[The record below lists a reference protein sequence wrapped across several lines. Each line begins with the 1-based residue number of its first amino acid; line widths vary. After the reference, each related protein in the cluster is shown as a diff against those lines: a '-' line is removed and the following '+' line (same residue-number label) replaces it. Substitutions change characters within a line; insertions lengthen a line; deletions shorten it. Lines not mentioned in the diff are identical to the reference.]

1 MSGARHR
8 YRRSGTSLR
17 GVATLAAVPLAA
29 GALTC
34 GWLFLRVTA
43 GAAGCSG
50 SVTLTVSVAPALA
63 EPLQAAAVAYRSEHP
78 AVFGYCASL
87 EVNTVDGGKAASYL
101 RGGWNEPG
109 AGEIPDVWVPDSADW
124 LALAR
129 TTEPA
134 NRLLIDSGTVIATS
148 PVVLA
153 MPRPMAEALGWPRN
167 QVSWVELQEFLGA
180 EDFWGARGQEAW
192 GDFSVGLPDPRTSTA
207 GLTALTNAVSL
218 ALDVPPEQLT
228 ERVVTSDMTARRAV
242 LELERRAGLVP
253 DSDAGLL
260 TALRAA
266 DVDSPEAPR
275 MSVAL
280 LSESVVYQYNRGLGT
295 GGAPV
300 AADGAPVAADG
311 APAAADGAPAAADG
325 APAAADGGAGGGM
338 PGGEQLVASYPDDG
352 QTLDEI
358 RYIELSRAS
367 ADPVKARMARDLL
380 AVVQSPRGRSAL
392 AHSGFRPPDGVA
404 DSFGPEIGLLA
415 RPHLEKKHPLTA
427 SVLAALQAT
436 FISVH
441 QRANVLAVLDTSG
454 SMNEPVPGGPGRSRL
469 TVAIDAAKA
478 ALPLFADDSRLGLWR
493 FSVRLRGE
501 QDWAELVPLGP
512 INEQLGPSTR
522 AQALVDAMDAIEA
535 RGDTGLYDTA
545 LAAFRYMTGHYLD
558 GRPNQVVLVT
568 DGRNSDPGSL
578 SLDELVRTLREE
590 YSPRRPVEIV
600 TIGYGTEADLGAL
613 ARISEATGAETYPAL
628 DPNNIF
634 GVLVGA
640 LTEIPH

>member
-153 MPRPMAEALGWPRN
+153 MPRPMAEALGWPRH

-228 ERVVTSDMTARRAV
+228 ERAVTSDMAARRAV
-242 LELERRAGLVP
+242 LELERRASLVP
-253 DSDAGLL
+253 DSDTGLL

-266 DVDSPEAPR
+266 DVNSPEGLR

-280 LSESVVYQYNRGLGT
+280 LSESVVYQHNRGLGA
-295 GGAPV
+295 GGAT
-300 AADGAPVAADG
+300 
-311 APAAADGAPAAADG
+311 AAAGG
-325 APAAADGGAGGGM
+325 GGGAGGGM

-358 RYIELSRAS
+358 RYIELSRTS
-367 ADPVKARMARDLL
+367 ADPVKTRMARDLL
-380 AVVQSPRGRSAL
+380 TVLQSPRGRSAL
-392 AHSGFRPPDGVA
+392 VHSGFRPPDGVA

-568 DGRNSDPGSL
+568 DGKNSDPGSL
-578 SLDELVRTLREE
+578 SLDELLRTLREE